1 MRELVIQLVMND
13 CLRVCVCVV
22 CVSASCVCVRGMV
35 ADIALILHNSMI
47 MNIITTIVN
56 IITSND

>member
-1 MRELVIQLVMND
+1 
-13 CLRVCVCVV
+13 
-22 CVSASCVCVRGMV
+22 MV